1 MMDAVSKTGVVHLMP
16 RMAGIK
22 DIVASKATPFS
33 YYALRK
39 MCLEGRVAH
48 VRVSGKFYINL
59 DDLAR
64 LMNGG
69 RTDET

>member
-1 MMDAVSKTGVVHLMP
+1 MMLAEKKAEMVSLMP
-16 RMAGIK
+16 RMAGLK
-22 DIVASKATPFS
+22 EASEISPFT

-39 MCLEGRVAH
+39 MCLENRVAH
-48 VRVSGKFYINL
+48 VRVSGKIYINI

-69 RTDET
+69 KGDEG